1 MAAKV
6 LIQNGLVFDG
16 GGAAGS
22 VKDILIDGDRIAAIG
37 ESAASAASPEATVI
51 EAAGK
56 VVCPGFIDMHA
67 HSDYVISV
75 DGAMPEKLRQGVT
88 TAVIG
93 SCGFSGAPADERFK
107 KIFLRFAGGMFG
119 RNCPFEW
126 RGMGEYL
133 ERIARQGI
141 GANIFPQV
149 GFGNL
154 RAMAMGMKPLRANN
168 NEIEEMKSL
177 LACALEEGGR
187 GFTTGISYPPQI
199 FAPPEEILELCR
211 VAAGK
216 GALYSTHVRNEMD
229 KIESAMREA
238 LDCSR
243 ATGVSLQISHHKAV
257 LKRNHGKIKITLDML
272 AAARNEGVD
281 VETDAYPYSAF
292 SNMFLPCLF
301 VREPEVEKKIIF
313 LDLKSYPEYEGRT
326 LEDFMRGRNK
336 SLRAAAFELIRR
348 EGPTKIPI
356 AGEMMSEEDVR
367 HVISHP
373 LTSIGSD
380 GVENPGGKA
389 HPRLVG
395 TAVRVIEKYV
405 LKEKLFSLEEAIRKM
420 TSMPAAKLKLKQRG
434 LLKKGYYADVVVFD
448 PSALHDGSDYKNTDV
463 HPVGFDAVIVNGEIA
478 VRNDVQSTARS
489 GRVL

>member
-1 MAAKV
+1 MAERI
-6 LIQNGLVFDG
+6 LIKNGLAIDG
-16 GGAAGS
+16 SGAPGA
-22 VKDILIDGDRIAAIG
+22 VKDILIEGDRISAVG
-37 ESAASAASPEATVI
+37 ESAAAAAGPDTAVI
-51 EAAGK
+51 DASGK

-67 HSDYVISV
+67 HSDYVISI
-75 DGAMPEKLRQGVT
+75 DGAMQEKLRQGVT

-93 SCGFSGAPADERFK
+93 SCGFSAAPADARFK

-119 RNCPFEW
+119 RNCTFEW
-126 RGMGEYL
+126 SGMGEYL
-133 ERIARQGI
+133 ERISRQGI
-141 GANIFPQV
+141 GANVFPQV

-154 RAMAMGMKPLRANN
+154 RAMAMGMKPLRANK
-168 NEIEEMKSL
+168 NEIERMKSL
-177 LACALEEGGR
+177 LAQALDEGGR
-187 GFTTGISYPPQI
+187 GFSTGISYPPQI

-238 LDCSR
+238 LDCAR

-257 LKRNHGKIKITLDML
+257 LKRNHGKIRITLDML

-301 VREPEVEKKIIF
+301 IREPEVEKEIIF
-313 LDLKSYPEYEGRT
+313 LDLRNFPEYEGRT
-326 LEDFMRGRNK
+326 LEDFMRDRNK
-336 SLRAAAFELIRR
+336 NLRAAAFELVMR
-348 EGPTKIPI
+348 EGLTKIPI

-367 HVISHP
+367 YVISHP
-373 LTSIGSD
+373 LVSIGSD

-395 TAVRVIEKYV
+395 TAVRVIEKYA

-434 LLKKGYYADVVVFD
+434 LLKEGYYADVVVFD
-448 PSALHDGSDYKNTDV
+448 PSALHDGSDYKNTGV
-463 HPVGFDAVIVNGEIA
+463 FPVGFDAVIVNGEIA
-478 VRNDVQSTARS
+478 VRNDVQSSARA